1 MTGTKTSRASDTH
14 EPLHRDEPAVGP
26 SDRSFGLLFTAVF
39 TLVALAP
46 AWSHRPIRVWALE
59 VAAFFLASAL
69 VMPTVLAPLNQLWL
83 RLGLVMHRIV
93 NPVVMGA
100 LFYFVVTP
108 FGLVLRMIGKGRAAG
123 MCPDPS
129 AATYWI
135 DRRQQPHSRMDQQ
148 F

>member
-1 MTGTKTSRASDTH
+1 VTGTTTGHPSDTH

-46 AWSHRPIRVWALE
+46 AWRHRPLRAWALE
-59 VAAFFLASAL
+59 IAAFFLACAL
-69 VMPTVLAPLNQLWL
+69 VMPAVLSPLNQLWL

-93 NPVVMGA
+93 NPVVMGT
-100 LFYFVVTP
+100 LFYLVVTP
-108 FGLVLRMIGKGRAAG
+108 FGLVLRMLGKGRAAG
-123 MCPDPS
+123 MHPDPS